1 MCYEF
6 RSLYHESCNCCSYVS
21 FSKTKTTTTTMFLS
35 KKQCKTLI
43 QITFSSR
50 HIWSSKFVFVSV
62 YIPKRIQIAFSTQL
76 KHYNLL
82 SIVNSEELERCCISG
97 KNVLLF
103 NLLTAIIWKLKSEK
117 TLKKKYYSWEAK
129 NDVLKSRRNLTMPLT
144 IFRAMINHE
153 YFCLKIIIVSVCCVF
168 ACKSEKHFVLN

>member
-21 FSKTKTTTTTMFLS
+21 FSKTTTTTMFLS
-35 KKQCKTLI
+35 KKQCKKLI

-97 KNVLLF
+97 KKFYFLASWQLLH
-103 NLLTAIIWKLKSEK
+103 EK
-117 TLKKKYYSWEAK
+117 WENSQKEILFLRSKKW
-129 NDVLKSRRNLTMPLT
+129 
-144 IFRAMINHE
+144 
-153 YFCLKIIIVSVCCVF
+153 CV
-168 ACKSEKHFVLN
+168 KE

>member
-21 FSKTKTTTTTMFLS
+21 FSKTTTTTMTIFLL
-35 KKQCKTLI
+35 KKQCKKLI

-50 HIWSSKFVFVSV
+50 HIWSLKFVFVSV

-97 KNVLLF
+97 KKFYFLASWQLLYE
-103 NLLTAIIWKLKSEK
+103 NWKVRKLLKRNIILEK
-117 TLKKKYYSWEAK
+117 QK
-129 NDVLKSRRNLTMPLT
+129 M
-144 IFRAMINHE
+144 M
-153 YFCLKIIIVSVCCVF
+153 C
-168 ACKSEKHFVLN
+168 